1 MPQKGPRWI
10 YSTQRDENQAHP
22 VFRHCASPRPTPQ
35 EAGRQAR
42 HSPHLTPPKPAS
54 FPVED
59 HQSDNTQDR
68 HRLVPL
74 TRCNQ
79 SSHIQIWLSTR
90 QGCMVRSTGTQE
102 PKEEFLYIRHI
113 VLFSMDS
120 SSSSTNSKSQCR
132 SPSHYIKI
140 STIFTVFPLLFFP
153 TQVFV
158 DRLTIDE
165 I

>member
-1 MPQKGPRWI
+1 MDLFHSERRES
-10 YSTQRDENQAHP
+10 STPSVSTLCFTQAY
-22 VFRHCASPRPTPQ
+22 PTR
-35 EAGRQAR
+35 GRQTGTTQPSFD
-42 HSPHLTPPKPAS
+42 SPQKPAS
-54 FPVED
+54 FPVEN
-59 HQSDNTQDR
+59 HQSDNTQDK